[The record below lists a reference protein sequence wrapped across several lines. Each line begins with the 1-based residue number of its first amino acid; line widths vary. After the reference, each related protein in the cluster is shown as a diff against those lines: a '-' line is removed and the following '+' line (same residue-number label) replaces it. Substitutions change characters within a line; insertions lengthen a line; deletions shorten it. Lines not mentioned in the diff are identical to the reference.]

1 MTPTPEAAQA
11 APDAPFHRRAAAA
24 VRRRPGFVIA
34 ALILLA
40 VGGFF
45 LWRRFAAR
53 ESTDDAFVDGPVVAV
68 AARVAGTATE
78 VTIEEND
85 AVHAGQ
91 VLVKLDPQDYEL
103 AVQKAEADFQAAEA
117 AVAAARAQLPISS
130 TTSESGLRAAEAQVG
145 QAQAAAAGSRR
156 SVDAARARLAQA
168 EANAERAASDVARLR
183 PLVEKDEIPRQDFEH
198 AQATEKAAQ
207 AAVAEARQQ
216 VELAISHQ
224 GEASAAI
231 GQAEAGRAQAQ
242 AGPHRV
248 EATQA
253 DVRLAEA
260 KAAQARA
267 SLDLA
272 RSQLADAVVRAPMD
286 GVVGRRS
293 VDPGESVQRGQPLVA
308 IVPPSQVWI
317 TANFKETQIATMR
330 PGQAAVIHV
339 DAFDRDFRGHVQGIG
354 AATGAKFSLLPAE
367 NATGNFVKVVQ
378 RVPVRI
384 VLEKG
389 EDPQHLLRPGMSVV
403 PTVVVR

>member
-1 MTPTPEAAQA
+1 MTPTEDRLA
-11 APDAPFHRRAAAA
+11 APLHRRAAAA
-24 VRRRPGFVIA
+24 VRERPGLRLLLLA
-34 ALILLA
+34 ALVVLVLGGVFFWRRLA
-40 VGGFF
+40 V
-45 LWRRFAAR
+45 R

-68 AARVAGTATE
+68 AARVAGTATA
-78 VTIEEND
+78 VTVGEND
-85 AVHAGQ
+85 EVHAGQ
-91 VLVKLDPQDYEL
+91 VLVQLDPHDSEL
-103 AVQKAEADFQAAEA
+103 AVQKAEADYQAAEA
-117 AVAAARAQLPISS
+117 AVAAARAQLPITS
-130 TTSESGLRAAEAQVG
+130 TTSESGLKAAEAQVG
-145 QAQAAAAGSRR
+145 QAQAAAAGSGRNAA
-156 SVDAARARLAQA
+156 AARARLAQA

-216 VELAISHQ
+216 VELAVSHQ
-224 GEASAAI
+224 GEAAAAI
-231 GQAEAGRAQAQ
+231 GQAEAGRSQAL

-253 DVRLAEA
+253 DIRLAEA

-272 RSQLADAVVRAPMD
+272 RSQLDDAVVRAPLD

-308 IVPPSQVWI
+308 IVPRSQVWI
-317 TANFKETQIATMR
+317 TANFKETQIAGMR
-330 PGQAAVIHV
+330 PGQEAVVHV
-339 DAFDRDFRGHVQGIG
+339 DAFDRDFRGRVQGIG
-354 AATGAKFSLLPAE
+354 AATGSKFSLLPAE

-403 PTVVVR
+403 PTVITR